1 MDLPCFFFLSLFDG
15 VDGGVQAQAIRAVI
29 LFGPFSWHGGDEM
42 HLSKGEIEIRSVLPI
57 IAFIPFPQNKRW
69 QPNQGNRHMQITA
82 INFS

>member
-1 MDLPCFFFLSLFDG
+1 
-15 VDGGVQAQAIRAVI
+15 
-29 LFGPFSWHGGDEM
+29 M

-57 IAFIPFPQNKRW
+57 IAFIPFPQNKRG